1 MFHVVQNQLNDYIID
16 LPHVLQ
22 YVTLAITSD
31 VYVEPTAKYSTLV
44 NYRQLY
50 EELKTIM

>member
-1 MFHVVQNQLNDYIID
+1 MFHVVQNQLNDYIIALRD
-16 LPHVLQ
+16 VMQ
-22 YVTLAITSD
+22 YVTIAITSD
-31 VYVEPTAKYSTLV
+31 VYVEPTAKHLTLL

>member
-1 MFHVVQNQLNDYIID
+1 MFHVVQNQQNDYIIA
-16 LPHVLQ
+16 LPHVMQ
-22 YVTLAITSD
+22 YVTLTITSD
-31 VYVEPTAKYSTLV
+31 VYVEPTAKHPTLV